1 MNLKAVLPAYFGVS
15 GNLDMEQKT
24 MCSILY
30 SAEPNVV
37 EHGNTKDTLAVLH
50 FGTVLA
56 PVAFLQLSNLSKS
69 STQSLPKITG
79 SVITAKTIFD
89 GKRVAQVTSLPT
101 TLDLGLHPGRRFGR
115 PRFGISATPQTLNR
129 HSPT

>member
-1 MNLKAVLPAYFGVS
+1 MANKLWVKAVLPAYFGVS
-15 GNLDMEQKT
+15 GDLDMEQKT

-56 PVAFLQLSNLSKS
+56 PVAFLQLSKLSKS
-69 STQSLPKITG
+69 STHSLPKITG
-79 SVITAKTIFD
+79 SVITAKTIFN
-89 GKRVAQVTSLPT
+89 GHVWHRRVFPTPWTWVCTRAGDLGVHGLGSLPH
-101 TLDLGLHPGRRFGR
+101 LKL
-115 PRFGISATPQTLNR
+115 
-129 HSPT
+129 